1 MGMYTEFIFGCELSK
16 NTPKVCVDAL
26 DYVINGEEKK
36 PKYENP
42 EGWEQKDFNKNYIE
56 RTTPVEEIEKFI
68 EEYDFYRLFC
78 SCSHYFGAAN
88 PVRRFEYDHI
98 SNSYK
103 ISTRADLK
111 NAGQIEKFIEY
122 IAPYVEY
129 GSGYEHRIFA
139 YVQYEEDHFPT
150 MYGFKDYDNHELT
163 VFKNPVF
170 NDEDPT
176 LKYKERIGHLYE
188 TLNKIYMAID
198 PDWSVTEDVYAK
210 HGITNPEEYGKEN
223 CDTIWRWFAEHLEEK
238 YGKNKQ
244 KNGKKQQ

>member
-16 NTPKVCVDAL
+16 DTPKVCVDAL

-42 EGWEQKDFNKNYIE
+42 EGWEQKRFNENYIE

-68 EEYDFYRLFC
+68 EEYDFDRLFC
-78 SCSHYFGAAN
+78 SCSYYFGAAN
-88 PVRRFEYDHI
+88 PVRRFEYDNI
-98 SNSYK
+98 SKSYK

-111 NAGQIEKFIEY
+111 NYSGQIEKFIEY
-122 IAPYVEY
+122 IAPYVEH

-188 TLNKIYMAID
+188 TLSKIYMAVD
-198 PDWSVTEDVYAK
+198 PDWSVTEEEYAK
-210 HGITNPEEYGKEN
+210 RGISKEDYGKEN
-223 CDTIWRWFAEHLEEK
+223 YDTIWRWFAEHLGEK
-238 YGKNKQ
+238 YGKNTQ
-244 KNGKKQQ
+244 ENGKKQQ

>member
-16 NTPKVCVDAL
+16 KTPKVCVDAL
-26 DYVINGEEKK
+26 DYVINGEEKQ

-42 EGWEQKDFNKNYIE
+42 DGWEQKRFNEDYIE
-56 RTTPVEEIEKFI
+56 RTTPIEEIEKFI

-78 SCSHYFGAAN
+78 SCSYYFGAAN

-98 SNSYK
+98 SDSYK

-111 NAGQIEKFIEY
+111 NYTGQIENFIEY
-122 IAPYVEY
+122 IAPYVIS
-129 GSGYEHRIFA
+129 GSGYEHSIFA

-150 MYGFKDYDNHELT
+150 MYGFKDYNTHELK

-176 LKYKERIGHLYE
+176 LKYKERIAKLYDS
-188 TLNKIYMAID
+188 LSKLFQGVC
-198 PDWSVTEDVYAK
+198 PDWSVTED
-210 HGITNPEEYGKEN
+210 EYKKRGLDVEQYGPKMTLDETW
-223 CDTIWRWFAEHLEEK
+223 DWMIDYLVEK
-238 YGKNKQ
+238 YGKNEQ
-244 KNGKKQQ
+244 ENGEK

>member
-42 EGWEQKDFNKNYIE
+42 EGWEQKEFNDNYIE

-78 SCSHYFGAAN
+78 SCSYYFGAAN
-88 PVRRFEYDHI
+88 PVRKFEWDNI
-98 SNSYK
+98 SKSYK

-111 NAGQIEKFIEY
+111 NYSKQIEKFIEY
-122 IAPYVEY
+122 IAPYVEH

-150 MYGFKDYDNHELT
+150 MYGFESYDNHEFK

-176 LKYKERIGHLYE
+176 IKYKERIEKLYDS
-188 TLNKIYMAID
+188 LSKLYKGLC
-198 PDWSVTEDVYAK
+198 PDWSITEEEYKK
-210 HGITNPEEYGKEN
+210 HNRPLPSKDNPEPLPYV
-223 CDTIWRWFAEHLEEK
+223 DAWDWMIDHLIEK
-238 YGKNKQ
+238 YGKK
-244 KNGKKQQ
+244 